1 MVTDE
6 ERKLA
11 REYVN
16 KKYEKK
22 SSAYMNASN
31 DKQRMRMIADGSV
44 LGKEDLDYKILDGT
58 ANESAIKQYAMYR
71 QNQIMKTDAEIKAKN
86 ERNSVETWRR
96 GDAQVVAVMGDTY
109 NEVDP
114 AYMGGANTNA
124 QLPEKLEPD
133 TTAPNIINLSND
145 STENSL
151 YEEYGNNYFELIT
164 YDNIFK
170 SKNNSSGTLTLAG
183 VLKDIPSFGLTT
195 EWDKGPAASVSDTV
209 KNFMCSPGMEM
220 VTTLGGHDRAWMNLD
235 EGTDRTYKTTSR
247 PSFDLTFKLY
257 TNENIG
263 SKSLTTYQTW
273 LKALSLYAMPSV
285 DAKVS
290 INAMA
295 NNTLNGV
302 YGCVDLADQIVDAAK
317 KTFNTSMNDT
327 DKDFLDT
334 MADVATNVVNTAAG
348 AIESRN
354 GEWRVSSNNNLKNY
368 YGAKLWYLKILPG
381 IFRKPLIVYISNW
394 GITYSKEI
402 NPNTGKPIWVE
413 FKINCQMDQIAS
425 APIWMKYLRN
435 TTKPNAYKLDYE
447 ETITDLE
454 QSR

>member
-31 DKQRMRMIADGSV
+31 DKQRMRMIADESMF
-44 LGKEDLDYKILDGT
+44 GKEDLDYKILDGT
-58 ANESAIKQYAMYR
+58 ANETAIKQYAMYR

-86 ERNSVETWRR
+86 ERNSVEAWRR
-96 GDAQVVAVMGDTY
+96 GEAQVVAVMGDTY

-114 AYMGGANTNA
+114 AYMGGANTNV

-133 TTAPNIINLSND
+133 TTAPNIINVSND

-170 SKNNSSGTLTLAG
+170 SKNNSAGALTLAG
-183 VLKDIPSFGLTT
+183 VLKDIPSFGLTADW
-195 EWDKGPAASVSDTV
+195 EKGPAASVSDTV

-220 VTTLGGHDRAWMNLD
+220 ITTLGGHDRAWMNLD
-235 EGTDRTYKTTSR
+235 EGTDRTYKTVDR
-247 PSFDLTFKLY
+247 PSFDLSFKLY

-273 LKALSLYAMPSV
+273 LKALSLFSMPSI
-285 DAKVS
+285 DTKVS

-295 NNTLNGV
+295 NNVLNGV
-302 YGCVDLADQIVDAAK
+302 YGCVDLADKMIDAAKTTFNASRQNEDKDIIDTIADTAVGVVDAAAE
-317 KTFNTSMNDT
+317 T
-327 DKDFLDT
+327 
-334 MADVATNVVNTAAG
+334 
-348 AIESRN
+348 IQSRN
-354 GEWRVSSNNNLKNY
+354 GEWRVTSNNNLKNY

-381 IFRKPLIVYISNW
+381 IFRKPLIVYIQSW
-394 GITYSKEI
+394 GITYSKEV

-435 TTKPNAYKLDYE
+435 TTDPSNYE
-447 ETITDLE
+447 TYYEKTITD
-454 QSR
+454 

>member
-31 DKQRMRMIADGSV
+31 DKQRMRMIADESMF
-44 LGKEDLDYKILDGT
+44 GKEDLDYKILDGT

-86 ERNSVETWRR
+86 ERNSVEAWRR
-96 GDAQVVAVMGDTY
+96 GEAQVVAVMGDTY

-114 AYMGGANTNA
+114 AYMGGANTNV

-133 TTAPNIINLSND
+133 TTAPNIINVSND

-170 SKNNSSGTLTLAG
+170 SKNNSAGALTLAG
-183 VLKDIPSFGLTT
+183 VLKDIPSFGLTA
-195 EWDKGPAASVSDTV
+195 EWEKGPAASVSDTV

-220 VTTLGGHDRAWMNLD
+220 ITTLGGHDRAWMNLD
-235 EGTDRTYKTTSR
+235 EGTDRTYKTVDR
-247 PSFDLTFKLY
+247 PSFDLSFKLY

-273 LKALSLYAMPSV
+273 LKALSLFSMPSI
-285 DAKVS
+285 DTKVS

-295 NNTLNGV
+295 NNVLNGV
-302 YGCVDLADQIVDAAK
+302 YGCVDLADKMIDAAK
-317 KTFNTSMNDT
+317 TTFNASRQNE
-327 DKDFLDT
+327 DKDIIDT
-334 MADVATNVVNTAAG
+334 IADTAVGVVDTAAET
-348 AIESRN
+348 IQSRN
-354 GEWRVSSNNNLKNY
+354 GEWRVTSNNNLKNY

-381 IFRKPLIVYISNW
+381 IFRKPLIVYIQSW
-394 GITYSKEI
+394 GITYSKEV

-435 TTKPNAYKLDYE
+435 TTDPSNYE
-447 ETITDLE
+447 TYYEKTITD
-454 QSR
+454 

>member
-58 ANESAIKQYAMYR
+58 ADESAIKQYAMYR

-86 ERNSVETWRR
+86 EKNSVEAWRR
-96 GDAQVVAVMGDTY
+96 GEAKVVAVMGDTY

-114 AYMGGANTNA
+114 AYMGGVNTNV

-133 TTAPNIINLSND
+133 TTAPNIINVSND

-170 SKNNSSGTLTLAG
+170 SKNNSAGALTLAG
-183 VLKDIPSFGLTT
+183 VLKDIPSFSMTA
-195 EWDKGPAASVSDTV
+195 EWEKGPAASVSDAV

-220 VTTLGGHDRAWMNLD
+220 MTTLGGHDRTWMNLD
-235 EGTDRTYKTTSR
+235 EGTDRTYKTVDR
-247 PSFDLTFKLY
+247 PSFELSFKLY

-273 LKALSLYAMPSV
+273 LKALSLYAMPSI

-295 NNTLNGV
+295 NNVLNGV
-302 YGCVDLADQIVDAAK
+302 YGCVDLADKMIDAAK
-317 KTFNTSMNDT
+317 TTFNASSQND
-327 DKDFLDT
+327 DKDIIDNIADT
-334 MADVATNVVNTAAG
+334 AVGVVNAA
-348 AIESRN
+348 AETIQSRN
-354 GEWRVSSNNNLKNY
+354 GEWRVTSNNNLKNY

-381 IFRKPLIVYISNW
+381 IFRKPLIVYIQSW
-394 GITYSKEI
+394 GITYSKEV
-402 NPNTGKPIWVE
+402 NPNTGRPIWVE

-435 TTKPNAYKLDYE
+435 TTDPSNYDTYYE
-447 ETITDLE
+447 KTITD
-454 QSR
+454 

>member
-31 DKQRMRMIADGSV
+31 DKQRMRMIADESMF
-44 LGKEDLDYKILDGT
+44 GKEDLDYKILDGT

-86 ERNSVETWRR
+86 ERNSVEAWRR
-96 GDAQVVAVMGDTY
+96 GEAQVVAVMGDTY

-114 AYMGGANTNA
+114 AYMGGSNTNV

-133 TTAPNIINLSND
+133 TTAPNIINVSND

-170 SKNNSSGTLTLAG
+170 SKNNSAGALTLAG
-183 VLKDIPSFGLTT
+183 VLKDIPSFGLTA
-195 EWDKGPAASVSDTV
+195 EWEKGPAASVSDTV

-220 VTTLGGHDRAWMNLD
+220 ITTLGGHDRAWMNLD
-235 EGTDRTYKTTSR
+235 EGTDRTYKTVDR
-247 PSFDLTFKLY
+247 PSFDLSFKLY

-273 LKALSLYAMPSV
+273 LKALSLFSMPSI
-285 DAKVS
+285 DTKVS

-295 NNTLNGV
+295 NNVLNGV
-302 YGCVDLADQIVDAAK
+302 YGCVDLADKMIDAAKTTFNASRQNEDKDIIDTIADTAVGVVDAAAE
-317 KTFNTSMNDT
+317 T
-327 DKDFLDT
+327 
-334 MADVATNVVNTAAG
+334 
-348 AIESRN
+348 IQSRN
-354 GEWRVSSNNNLKNY
+354 GEWRVTSNNNLKNY

-381 IFRKPLIVYISNW
+381 IFRKPLIVYIQSW
-394 GITYSKEI
+394 GITYSKEV
-402 NPNTGKPIWVE
+402 NPNRFTCIWVE

-435 TTKPNAYKLDYE
+435 TTDPSNYE
-447 ETITDLE
+447 TYYEKTITD
-454 QSR
+454 

>member
-58 ANESAIKQYAMYR
+58 ADESAIKQYAMYR

-86 ERNSVETWRR
+86 EKNSVEAWRR
-96 GDAQVVAVMGDTY
+96 GEAKVVAVMGDTY

-114 AYMGGANTNA
+114 AYMGGVNTNV

-133 TTAPNIINLSND
+133 NTAPNIINVSND

-170 SKNNSSGTLTLAG
+170 SKNNSAGALTLAG
-183 VLKDIPSFGLTT
+183 VLKDIPSFSMTA
-195 EWDKGPAASVSDTV
+195 EWEKGPAASVSDAV
-209 KNFMCSPGMEM
+209 KNFMFSPGMEM
-220 VTTLGGHDRAWMNLD
+220 MTTLGGHDRTWMNLD
-235 EGTDRTYKTTSR
+235 EGTDRTYKTVDR
-247 PSFDLTFKLY
+247 PSFELSFKLY

-273 LKALSLYAMPSV
+273 LKALSLYAMPSI

-295 NNTLNGV
+295 NNVLNGV
-302 YGCVDLADQIVDAAK
+302 YGCVDLADKMIDAAK
-317 KTFNTSMNDT
+317 TTFNASSQND
-327 DKDFLDT
+327 DKDIIDNIADT
-334 MADVATNVVNTAAG
+334 AVGVVNAA
-348 AIESRN
+348 AETIQSRN
-354 GEWRVSSNNNLKNY
+354 GEWRVTSNNNLKNY

-381 IFRKPLIVYISNW
+381 IFRKPLIVYIQSW
-394 GITYSKEI
+394 GITYSKEV
-402 NPNTGKPIWVE
+402 NPNTGRPIWVE

-435 TTKPNAYKLDYE
+435 TTDPSNYDTYYE
-447 ETITDLE
+447 KTITD
-454 QSR
+454 

>member
-1 MVTDE
+1 MAYTNE
-6 ERKLA
+6 ELKLA
-11 REYVN
+11 QEYVL
-16 KKYEKK
+16 KKKQYQNTEF
-22 SSAYMNASN
+22 YNAN
-31 DKQRMRMIADGSV
+31 DKKKKRLIAEQSV
-44 LGKEDLDYKILDGT
+44 LGEDDLDYKILDGT
-58 ANESAIKQYAMYR
+58 ADETAVKQYAMYR
-71 QNQIMKTDAEIKAKN
+71 QNQKAKAENALKEKN
-86 ERNSVETWRR
+86 EKNSVEAWRR
-96 GDAQVVAVMGDTY
+96 GEAKVIAVMGDTY

-114 AYMGGANTNA
+114 AYMGGAKENLPTKLDSDLSEPNKISVSNA
-124 QLPEKLEPD
+124 
-133 TTAPNIINLSND
+133 
-145 STENSL
+145 STQNGV

-170 SKNNSSGTLTLAG
+170 GRGNPNGVLTLAG

-209 KNFMCSPGMEM
+209 KNFMCSPGVEM

-295 NNTLNGV
+295 NNALNGV
-302 YGCVDLADQIVDAAK
+302 YGCVDLADQIIDAAK
-317 KTFNTSMNDT
+317 LTFNASRENS
-327 DKDFLDT
+327 DKDILDT
-334 MADVATNVVNTAAG
+334 IADVATNVVNTAAG

-381 IFRKPLIVYISNW
+381 IFRNPLVVYISNW

-402 NPNTGKPIWVE
+402 NPATGKPIWVE

-435 TTKPNAYKLDYE
+435 TTSPHRYKADYE

>member
-16 KKYEKK
+16 KKYEKQ

-31 DKQRMRMIADGSV
+31 YKQRMNMIAAGSV

-58 ANESAIKQYAMYR
+58 ANEAAIKQYAIYR
-71 QNQIMKTDAEIKAKN
+71 QNQIMKADAVIKAKN
-86 ERNSVETWRR
+86 KRNSVEAWRK
-96 GDAQVVAVMGDTY
+96 GNAKVVAVLGDTY
-109 NEVDP
+109 NEVDT
-114 AYMGGANTNA
+114 AYMGSVQEN
-124 QLPEKLEPD
+124 LPEKLDSDLTEP
-133 TTAPNIINLSND
+133 NKISVSN
-145 STENSL
+145 SSIQNGV

-170 SKNNSSGTLTLAG
+170 SEDNSDGVLTLAG

-209 KNFMCSPGMEM
+209 KNFMCSPMMEM
-220 VTTLGGHDRAWMNLD
+220 VTTLGGHDRTWMNLD

-302 YGCVDLADQIVDAAK
+302 YGCVDLADQIIDAAK
-317 KTFNTSMNDT
+317 KTFNTSINDT

-334 MADVATNVVNTAAG
+334 MTDVATNVVNTAAG

-381 IFRKPLIVYISNW
+381 IFRNPLVVYISNW
-394 GITYSKEI
+394 SITYSKEI
-402 NPNTGKPIWVE
+402 NPVTMKPIWVE

-447 ETITDLE
+447 ETITDL
-454 QSR
+454 

>member
-31 DKQRMRMIADGSV
+31 DKQRMRMIADESMF
-44 LGKEDLDYKILDGT
+44 GKEDLDYKILDGT

-71 QNQIMKTDAEIKAKN
+71 QNQIMKTNAEIKAKN
-86 ERNSVETWRR
+86 ERNSVEAWRR
-96 GDAQVVAVMGDTY
+96 GEAQVVAVMGDTY

-114 AYMGGANTNA
+114 AYMGGANTNV

-133 TTAPNIINLSND
+133 TTAPNIINVSND

-170 SKNNSSGTLTLAG
+170 SKNNSAGALTLAG
-183 VLKDIPSFGLTT
+183 VLKDIPSFGMTADW
-195 EWDKGPAASVSDTV
+195 EKGPAASVSDTV

-220 VTTLGGHDRAWMNLD
+220 ITTLGGHDRAWMNLD
-235 EGTDRTYKTTSR
+235 EGTDRTYKTVDR
-247 PSFDLTFKLY
+247 PSFDLSFKLY

-273 LKALSLYAMPSV
+273 LKALSLFSMPSI
-285 DAKVS
+285 DTKVS

-295 NNTLNGV
+295 NNVLNGV
-302 YGCVDLADQIVDAAK
+302 YGCVDLADKMIDAAKTTFNASRQNEDKDIIDTIADTAVGVVDAAAE
-317 KTFNTSMNDT
+317 T
-327 DKDFLDT
+327 
-334 MADVATNVVNTAAG
+334 
-348 AIESRN
+348 IQSRN
-354 GEWRVSSNNNLKNY
+354 GEWRVTSNNNLKNY

-381 IFRKPLIVYISNW
+381 IFRKPLIVYIQSW
-394 GITYSKEI
+394 GITYSKEV

-435 TTKPNAYKLDYE
+435 TTDPSNYE
-447 ETITDLE
+447 TYYEKTITD
-454 QSR
+454 